1 MQAGRYAGIYTETYS
16 CTPLSKLAQDVAH
29 ATPVAALSKKAD
41 GVNLNCVVHR

>member
-1 MQAGRYAGIYTETYS
+1 MQAGRYAGIYTKTY
-16 CTPLSKLAQDVAH
+16 CTPLSKLAQDVTH